1 MYIDVNLADD
11 LIGKLISDLISN
23 VDISSIADLKKLFEN
38 EELIKLL
45 ESAGI
50 DISDITDDL
59 KYLPDNRDSFR
70 N

>member
-38 EELIKLL
+38 EVLIKLL

-59 KYLPDNRDSFR
+59 KYLPYNRDSFR

>member
-59 KYLPDNRDSFR
+59 KYLPYNRDSFR